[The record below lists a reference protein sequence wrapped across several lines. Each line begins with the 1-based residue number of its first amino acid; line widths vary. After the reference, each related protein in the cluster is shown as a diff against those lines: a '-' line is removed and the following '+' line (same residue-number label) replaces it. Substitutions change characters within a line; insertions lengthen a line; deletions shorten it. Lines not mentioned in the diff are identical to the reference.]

1 MTLKMR
7 IKVTPRSG
15 RYYAEIWDGKILLDK
30 VHPSNNI
37 LSAKQSGAAR
47 LAQFKKE
54 REKKPPVHYRGTYQR
69 PLDYD
74 NKCYRIDPIT
84 GERTP
89 L

>member
-7 IKVTPRSG
+7 INVTPRSG
-15 RYYAEIWDGKILLDK
+15 RYYAEIWDGNILLGK
-30 VHPSNNI
+30 GNPSNSI
-37 LSAKQSGAAR
+37 LTAKQAGAAR

-54 REKKPPVHYRGTYQR
+54 REKKPPVRYTGTYRR

-74 NKCYRIDPIT
+74 NKCYRIDPVT